1 MAGRKK
7 VEGRKFHYWKEGRSN
22 LIQAGRKEGKKK
34 EGRKE
39 GRKTYRRKENGINWY
54 SLTKIITEPGFF
66 FSRAIILVG
75 VTAEFLTFKF

>member
-1 MAGRKK
+1 M
-7 VEGRKFHYWKEGRSN
+7 
-22 LIQAGRKEGKKK
+22 QAGRKE

-39 GRKTYRRKENGINWY
+39 GRQDRRKENGINWY

-75 VTAEFLTFKF
+75 VTAGI